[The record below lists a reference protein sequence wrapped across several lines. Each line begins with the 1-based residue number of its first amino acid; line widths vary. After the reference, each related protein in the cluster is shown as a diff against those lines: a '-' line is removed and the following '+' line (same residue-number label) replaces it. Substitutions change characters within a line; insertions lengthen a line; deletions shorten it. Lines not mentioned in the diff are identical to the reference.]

1 MKIKLVK
8 ALRRSRVPYTFNS
21 NSIENSEVK
30 VIQRFDDTS
39 AAIPHVDTNLLREF
53 RLYLADLDIK
63 NKLEA
68 VKEEKVRVQKMKNYQ
83 QKDFMLF

>member
-1 MKIKLVK
+1 L
-8 ALRRSRVPYTFNS
+8 LRIPYTFNS
-21 NSIENSEVK
+21 KSIENSEVN
-30 VIQRFDDTS
+30 VIQRFDDTF
-39 AAIPHVDTNLLREF
+39 AAIPHVDANLLREF

-68 VKEEKVRVQKMKNYQ
+68 AKEERVIIQKMKNYQ